1 MPASISYQEAQTGA
15 PQSFLK
21 AAGVF
26 PSHPALTSGRLDKFP
41 ALELWRYRDTIVF
54 TPEERETQVRKSPR
68 VDYTQDWPHQLL
80 PKQGRKEGCKFWL
93 CNLVGRALSYG
104 LSGVVEVNSRVG
116 RQRKGKNVR
125 NRPAVSCR
133 GIRGP
138 TVETD
143 NPAPVSCA
151 SDDAPAVSVL

>member
-1 MPASISYQEAQTGA
+1 M
-15 PQSFLK
+15 
-21 AAGVF
+21 
-26 PSHPALTSGRLDKFP
+26 
-41 ALELWRYRDTIVF
+41 
-54 TPEERETQVRKSPR
+54 
-68 VDYTQDWPHQLL
+68 DYTQDWPYQLL
-80 PKQGRKEGCKFWL
+80 PKQGRKEGCKFRL

-133 GIRGP
+133 GIRGL

-151 SDDAPAVSVL
+151 SDDAPAASVL